1 MRASE
6 PAEAG
11 TLADAAPERNRSGA
25 PSGPG
30 AAVTVALIAL
40 ALALVA
46 AIQLAMG
53 RVPWCTCGTIKLWH
67 GVAMSSENS
76 QHLTDW
82 YTPSH
87 VIHGMLFYA
96 GAWGLGRLAGRP
108 LPFSLALLLAVG
120 VEAAWEIVENTDAVI
135 ERYRETTISLDYY
148 GDSVVNSAQRYSG
161 HDRGIPAGL
170 APAGRGHGRP
180 RPRDGDRG
188 RGGDPRQPHAQYSD
202 AGLPARGRQGMAD
215 GRVRDVKP
223 EESAIP

>member
-11 TLADAAPERNRSGA
+11 TLAGAAPERNRSGA

-40 ALALVA
+40 ALAFVA

-120 VEAAWEIVENTDAVI
+120 VEAAWEVVENTDAVI

-148 GDSVVNSAQRYSG
+148 GDSVVNSLSDILAM
-161 HDRGIPAGL
+161 IAGFLL
-170 APAGRGHGRP
+170 AWR
-180 RPRDGDRG
+180 
-188 RGGDPRQPHAQYSD
+188 
-202 AGLPARGRQGMAD
+202 LPAAVTVALALAMEIAVAAVIRDNLTLNILMLVYPTEA
-215 GRVRDVKP
+215 VR
-223 EESAIP
+223 AWQMGG

>member
-40 ALALVA
+40 ALAFVA

-148 GDSVVNSAQRYSG
+148 GDSVVNSLSDILAM
-161 HDRGIPAGL
+161 IAGFLL
-170 APAGRGHGRP
+170 AWR
-180 RPRDGDRG
+180 
-188 RGGDPRQPHAQYSD
+188 
-202 AGLPARGRQGMAD
+202 LPAAVTVALALAMEIAVAAVIRDNLTLNILMLVYPTEA
-215 GRVRDVKP
+215 VR
-223 EESAIP
+223 AWQMGG

>member
-11 TLADAAPERNRSGA
+11 TLAGAAPERNRSGA

-148 GDSVVNSAQRYSG
+148 GDSVVNSLSDILAM
-161 HDRGIPAGL
+161 IAGFLL
-170 APAGRGHGRP
+170 AWR
-180 RPRDGDRG
+180 
-188 RGGDPRQPHAQYSD
+188 
-202 AGLPARGRQGMAD
+202 LPAAVTVALALAMEIAVAAVIRDNLTLNILMLVYPTEA
-215 GRVRDVKP
+215 VR
-223 EESAIP
+223 AWQMGG

>member
-120 VEAAWEIVENTDAVI
+120 VEAAWEVVENTDAVI

-148 GDSVVNSAQRYSG
+148 GDSVVNSLSDILAM
-161 HDRGIPAGL
+161 IAGFLL
-170 APAGRGHGRP
+170 AWR
-180 RPRDGDRG
+180 
-188 RGGDPRQPHAQYSD
+188 
-202 AGLPARGRQGMAD
+202 LPAAVTVALALAMEIAVAAVIRDNLTLNILMLVYPTEA
-215 GRVRDVKP
+215 VR
-223 EESAIP
+223 AWQMGG

>member
-11 TLADAAPERNRSGA
+11 TLAGAAPERNRSGA

-40 ALALVA
+40 ALAFVA

-120 VEAAWEIVENTDAVI
+120 VEAAWEVVENTDAVI

-148 GDSVVNSAQRYSG
+148 GDSVVNSLS
-161 HDRGIPAGL
+161 DIL
-170 APAGRGHGRP
+170 AMIVGFLLAWR
-180 RPRDGDRG
+180 
-188 RGGDPRQPHAQYSD
+188 
-202 AGLPARGRQGMAD
+202 LPAAVTVALALAMEIAVAAVIRDNLTLNILMLVYPTEA
-215 GRVRDVKP
+215 VR
-223 EESAIP
+223 AWQMGG

>member
-11 TLADAAPERNRSGA
+11 TLAGAAPGRNRSGA
-25 PSGPG
+25 PSRPGPT
-30 AAVTVALIAL
+30 VTIALIAL

-46 AIQLAMG
+46 GIQLAMG

-67 GVAMSSENS
+67 GVVLSAENS
-76 QHLTDW
+76 QHIFDW

-120 VEAAWEIVENTDAVI
+120 VEAAWEVVENTDAVI
-135 ERYRETTISLDYY
+135 EHYRKVTISLDYY
-148 GDSVVNSAQRYSG
+148 GDSVVNSLF
-161 HDRGIPAGL
+161 DIL
-170 APAGRGHGRP
+170 AMILGFILAHW
-180 RPRDGDRG
+180 
-188 RGGDPRQPHAQYSD
+188 
-202 AGLPARGRQGMAD
+202 LPAAATVALALTMELAVG
-215 GRVRDVKP
+215 VVIRDNLALNVLMLIYPLETIK
-223 EESAIP
+223 AWQMGG

>member
-11 TLADAAPERNRSGA
+11 TLAGAAPGRNRSGA
-25 PSGPG
+25 PSWPGPT
-30 AAVTVALIAL
+30 VTIALIAL

-46 AIQLAMG
+46 VIQLAMG

-67 GVAMSSENS
+67 GGVPSAEAS
-76 QHLTDW
+76 QHIFDW

-120 VEAAWEIVENTDAVI
+120 VEAAWEVVENTDAVI

-148 GDSVVNSAQRYSG
+148 GDSVVNSLSDILAMV
-161 HDRGIPAGL
+161 AGFLL
-170 APAGRGHGRP
+170 AWR
-180 RPRDGDRG
+180 
-188 RGGDPRQPHAQYSD
+188 
-202 AGLPARGRQGMAD
+202 LPAAVTVALALAMEIA
-215 GRVRDVKP
+215 VAAVIRDNLTLNILMLVYP
-223 EESAIP
+223 SEAIRAWQMGG

>member
-120 VEAAWEIVENTDAVI
+120 VEAAWEVVENTDAVI

-148 GDSVVNSAQRYSG
+148 GDSVVNSLS
-161 HDRGIPAGL
+161 DIL
-170 APAGRGHGRP
+170 AMIVGFLLAWR
-180 RPRDGDRG
+180 
-188 RGGDPRQPHAQYSD
+188 
-202 AGLPARGRQGMAD
+202 LPAAVTVALALAMEIAVAAVIRDNLTLNILMLVYPTEA
-215 GRVRDVKP
+215 VR
-223 EESAIP
+223 AWQMGG

>member
-6 PAEAG
+6 SAEAG
-11 TLADAAPERNRSGA
+11 TLAGAAPDRNRSGA

-30 AAVTVALIAL
+30 PTVTVALIAL

-46 AIQLAMG
+46 ATQLAMG

-148 GDSVVNSAQRYSG
+148 GDSVVNSLSDILAM
-161 HDRGIPAGL
+161 IAGFLL
-170 APAGRGHGRP
+170 AWR
-180 RPRDGDRG
+180 
-188 RGGDPRQPHAQYSD
+188 
-202 AGLPARGRQGMAD
+202 LPAAVTVALALAMEIAVAAVIRDNLTLNILMLVYPTEA
-215 GRVRDVKP
+215 VR
-223 EESAIP
+223 AWQMGG

>member
-11 TLADAAPERNRSGA
+11 TLAGAAPERNRSGA

-148 GDSVVNSAQRYSG
+148 GDSVVNSLS
-161 HDRGIPAGL
+161 DIL
-170 APAGRGHGRP
+170 AMIVGFLLAWR
-180 RPRDGDRG
+180 
-188 RGGDPRQPHAQYSD
+188 
-202 AGLPARGRQGMAD
+202 LPAAVTVALALAMEIAVAAVIRDNLTLNILMLVYPTEA
-215 GRVRDVKP
+215 VR
-223 EESAIP
+223 AWQMGG